1 MKIGK
6 MNYRN
11 GATRRLRQPIPFDAE
26 TAFYRRRLQMLSN
39 TFRFLTML
47 AMLLSI
53 VSCPVGIYAQDGD
66 DGDDPPLGGIEIN
79 TDGVFQSKLFYDL
92 SGDLDRQRMQAAQS
106 NLNKDVQ
113 KSSTLRKISLNRL
126 EAAFK
131 AHKTTGKPIPPEMN
145 YLAGIT
151 RLTHVFYYPETK
163 DIVLAGPAE
172 GFFRTAQD
180 RIVGMKSGEAV
191 LQLEDL
197 IVAMRA
203 FAPNSNPTRTIS
215 CSIDP
220 TQAGLAGLRQA
231 HKQAQQQ
238 INANRG
244 FNGISENQIASFFQE
259 AMGMQKITVKGVSPK
274 THFAQVLVDADYH
287 MKLIGIGLERP
298 PVRITSYLDKAKSGS
313 TNSLQRWYFRP
324 NYDYVKVT
332 DDEMA
337 MQLDGGGVELVGE
350 DELVTADGKRR
361 GTGKAS
367 RASRTFC
374 SSFTKNYDALAKKM
388 PVYAELRNLIDMSV
402 AAAFIHEM
410 DFYGEANWNMEYFGN
425 EASYP
430 IERFNAPTKV
440 APAINAVWKNGLLFT
455 PIGGGVKIQPRV
467 ALSSDRMKTDES
479 GAITE
484 TRKSINTAALKSDQ
498 WWWD

>member
-6 MNYRN
+6 INDHY
-11 GATRRLRQPIPFDAE
+11 GATRSLGSQPFDAA
-26 TAFYRRRLQMLSN
+26 TAFYRRRQQMLSN
-39 TFRFLTML
+39 TFRFMTML

-53 VSCPVGIYAQDGD
+53 ASCPVGTYAQDG
-66 DGDDPPLGGIEIN
+66 GDDEDDTFGGVEID

-92 SGDLDRQRMQAAQS
+92 SGDLDRQRMQAAQA

-113 KSSTLRKISLNRL
+113 KSSKLRKVSLNRL
-126 EAAFK
+126 EAAYK

-145 YLAGIT
+145 FLAGIT

-172 GFFRTAQD
+172 GFFKTSQN

-197 IVAMRA
+197 IVALRA
-203 FAPNSNPTRTIS
+203 YAPESNPTRTIS

-220 TQAGLAGLRQA
+220 TEAGLAGLRQA
-231 HKQAQQQ
+231 VKQAQQQ
-238 INANRG
+238 ITANQG
-244 FNGISENQIASFFQE
+244 FNGINENDIANFFRE
-259 AMGMQKITVKGVSPK
+259 AMGMHKITVKGVSPK

-287 MKLIGIGLERP
+287 MKLIGIGLEKP
-298 PVRITSYLDKAKSGS
+298 PVRITSFVEKAKGGN
-313 TNSLQRWYFRP
+313 TKSLQRWYFRP
-324 NYDYVKVT
+324 NYDYVKVS
-332 DDEMA
+332 DDELA
-337 MQLDGGGVELVGE
+337 MQLDGGGVELIGE

-361 GTGKAS
+361 GTGKSS

-374 SSFTKNYDALAKKM
+374 SSFTKNYDALSKRM

-410 DFYGEANWNMEYFGN
+410 DFYGEADWKMEYFGN

-430 IERFNAPTKV
+430 VERFNAPTQV
-440 APAINAVWKNGLLFT
+440 EPAINAVWKDGLLFT

-467 ALSSDRMKTDES
+467 ALSSDRMKTDDS
-479 GAITE
+479 GAITQ